1 MAVMTC
7 LPPKLINKFKQALKG
22 GEIDPYALSQMDSK
36 GRRDFFNDLLGGEV
50 EAKWVNSQ
58 FEEKL
63 LLKNQEQG
71 FQTWANKM
79 AGLSKETKRDI
90 FSRISRMDKF
100 LSPEEGQQFME
111 DLAATKLGIGVTKE
125 EAQKIMDLSNKVSD
139 AQAKI
144 EDMKKNDP
152 LAKKASFW
160 DWDKNPARREEGYAK
175 VDLKKYVDDLKIAA
189 EKTTIREGLKNEPIK
204 TIAKPAGAVR
214 SIVASGD
221 LSFTFRQGWGQMFT
235 DPKIWAKSVGTAIKN
250 VPKDIRGKTDVAR
263 EYDARIMS
271 NPYFDLAQKSKLAL
285 LNMEEAMPSSAPEKI
300 PVLGRFFRAS
310 ETSFSG
316 AMQMMRMDAFAKWAQ
331 AQDMMGTN
339 WNSTEGKRLAR
350 NWAKFVNSNTG
361 RGDFGSQD
369 HKMDTWNKLFFSP
382 RLWKSRLDILTFQ
395 QLHKD
400 LTMQERK
407 VMALKTA
414 RIYVGTIMLLGLM
427 RSLFGEGAVEEDAR
441 SSDFGKLKIGN
452 TRFELT
458 GGIAGLAT
466 LVSRQLSGK
475 YKSTTSG
482 QLVPYE
488 SGFGKT
494 SRWDALL
501 DYMEGKLSPVASM
514 GKQIAQGED
523 YNGEAMN
530 LRKVIEGLVVPI
542 GVKNAYSEND
552 PHGASKVLT
561 ILADAL
567 GVGTNTYS
575 AKTNDWTK
583 SDNKEMQDF
592 KDQVGEDKVKQAFEQ
607 YTKEFEQWYVDNEH
621 TFKSEPNEERSKI
634 VQMGRDEIK
643 KKVLKE
649 YGYKKPKTKRVSKK
663 KASDQK
669 KKYGLN

>member
-1 MAVMTC
+1 MAAMTC
-7 LPPKLINKFKQALKG
+7 LPPKLINKFKQSLKD
-22 GEIDPYALSQMDSK
+22 GEINPFELSEMSSQE
-36 GRRDFFNDLLGGEV
+36 RRDFFKGILGGEV
-50 EAKWVNSQ
+50 EAKWANAQ
-58 FEEKL
+58 FESKL

-71 FQTWANKM
+71 FQTWAKKLTGM
-79 AGLSKETKRDI
+79 TKDAKRDL
-90 FSRISRMDKF
+90 FSRIERLDRV
-100 LSPEEGQQFME
+100 LSPEENQQFLE
-111 DLAATKLGIGVTKE
+111 DLAEAKLGIGVSE
-125 EAQKIMDLSNKVSD
+125 QEAKQIMDLSNRVTEG
-139 AQAKI
+139 QAEITKLI
-144 EDMKKNDP
+144 ETDP
-152 LAKKASFW
+152 RAKKASFW
-160 DWDKNPARREEGYAK
+160 DWKDNKARRDLGYAK
-175 VDLKKYVDDLKIAA
+175 VDLKRYVDDLKIEA
-189 EKTTIREGLKNEPIK
+189 EKVGIKEGLKTEPIK

-263 EYDARIMS
+263 EYDAMIMS
-271 NPYFDLAQKSKLAL
+271 NPYFELAQKSKLAL

-300 PVLGRFFRAS
+300 PGLGRLFRAS

-331 AQDMMGTN
+331 AQDVIGTN
-339 WNSTEGKRLAR
+339 WNSAEGKKLAR

-369 HKMDTWNKLFFSP
+369 NKMDTWNKLFFSP

-400 LTMQERK
+400 LSMQERK

-414 RIYVGTIMLLGLM
+414 RIYVGTIMLLALM
-427 RSLFGEGAVEEDAR
+427 KGIFGDDAVEEDAR

-466 LVSRQLSGK
+466 LVSRQVSGK

-488 SGFGKT
+488 AGFGKT

-501 DYMEGKLSPVASM
+501 DYMENKLSPVASV
-514 GKQIAQGED
+514 GKQLAQGED
-523 YNGEAMN
+523 YNGEAMD
-530 LRKVIEGLVVPI
+530 LKKVIESLTIPI
-542 GVKNAYSEND
+542 GVKNAYAEKD
-552 PHGASKVLT
+552 PHGASKFLT

-567 GVGTNTYS
+567 GVGTNTYG
-575 AKTNDWTK
+575 AKTSDWSK
-583 SDNKEMQDF
+583 SDSQEMKDF
-592 KDQVGEDKVKQAFEQ
+592 KEQVGEGKLKEAYDS
-607 YTKEFEQWYVDNEH
+607 YTTEFEQWYADNEH
-621 TFKSEPNEERSKI
+621 TFKSEPNEERSKVI
-634 VQMGRDEIK
+634 QMGKDEIK
-643 KKVLKE
+643 KKVLKD
-649 YGYKKPKTKRVSKK
+649 YGYKKPKAKK
-663 KASDQK
+663 KSKSQTEATKQ
-669 KKYGLN
+669 KYGL